1 MTKENEIPSSVRLL
15 LGLLVGVLIS
25 VTMGQGVDFVAKET
39 SIMASLLSVVI
50 GLLST
55 YLLRL
60 GMPRRE
66 KPSTMGTIALLL
78 VLACYLVI
86 GKIVLASAAL
96 SYTLMYA
103 AAGVIM
109 AWLIFTSIAE
119 SSLLYAFCIGGF
131 CGGLGGVVFPMI
143 LGSSFAPLFDYLTS
157 DPSEKAMVSTYLALI
172 CTVPGAFA
180 AAAGRLSGWGLLEHT
195 KEDVWAFNSDGR
207 LYVKQTT
214 R

>member
-1 MTKENEIPSSVRLL
+1 MTRENEVPSSVRLL
-15 LGLLVGVLIS
+15 LGLLVGVLVG
-25 VTMGQGVDFVAKET
+25 VTMGQGVDFIATET
-39 SIMASLLSVVI
+39 SVMASVLSVII

-66 KPSTMGTIALLL
+66 KPSTMGTIGLLL

-86 GKIVLASAAL
+86 GNIVLASSAMIFV
-96 SYTLMYA
+96 LMYGI
-103 AAGVIM
+103 AGAIM

-119 SSLLYAFCIGGF
+119 SSLLYAFGIGGF
-131 CGGLGGVVFPMI
+131 CGGFGGVLVPMI
-143 LGSSFAPLFDYLTS
+143 FSGSFAPLLNYLTTS
-157 DPSEKAMVSTYLALI
+157 PSEKTIVATYLALI
-172 CTVPGAFA
+172 CTIPGAFA
-180 AAAGRLSGWGLLEHT
+180 AVAGRLSGWGLLEHT

>member
-1 MTKENEIPSSVRLL
+1 MTKENEIPSNVRLL
-15 LGLLVGVLIS
+15 LGIIVGVLIG
-25 VTMGQGVDFVAKET
+25 VTMGQSVDFVAQET
-39 SIMASLLSVVI
+39 SIMAASLSVVI

-66 KPSTMGTIALLL
+66 KPSTMGTTALLL

-86 GKIVLASAAL
+86 GKIVLATEGL
-96 SYTLMYA
+96 GGTLMYA

-131 CGGLGGVVFPMI
+131 CGGLGGVILPLI
-143 LGSSFAPLFDYLTS
+143 LGSSFSPLFDYLTS
-157 DPSEKAMVSTYLALI
+157 NPSEKTMVSTYLALI

-180 AAAGRLSGWGLLEHT
+180 AVAGRLSGWGLLEHT